1 MTTKADKDDTND
13 AERRIIAQ
21 NRAWMLS
28 TPLFDDDELDAI
40 LNTLNDV
47 VAA

>member
-21 NRAWMLS
+21 NRAWMTSFRLHA
-28 TPLFDDDELDAI
+28 LLDE
-40 LNTLNDV
+40 LNDV